1 MIVQQMALLLLT
13 CELFMVLLMQ
23 RLLTTLVLSV
33 IKSVKSIFSY
43 TYNKII
49 VNPKQDIKSET

>member
-1 MIVQQMALLLLT
+1 MIVQQMVLLLT

-23 RLLTTLVLSV
+23 KLLTTLVLSV
-33 IKSVKSIFSY
+33 IKSVKSIFPY

-49 VNPKQDIKSET
+49 VNPKQVNKNDI

>member
-1 MIVQQMALLLLT
+1 MIVQQLALLLA

-43 TYNKII
+43 TYNKIV
-49 VNPKQDIKSET
+49 VNPKQVNKNDT